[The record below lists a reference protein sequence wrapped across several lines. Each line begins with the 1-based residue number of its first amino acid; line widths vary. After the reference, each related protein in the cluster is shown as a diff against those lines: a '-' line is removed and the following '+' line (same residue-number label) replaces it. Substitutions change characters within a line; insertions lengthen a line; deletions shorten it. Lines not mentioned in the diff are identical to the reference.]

1 MSIDT
6 KHVDWIKT
14 RLDGLVVAI
23 QVEGI
28 IMDAFQHI
36 MDVSP
41 SLHEHTH
48 ETDARKMRVWIDARR
63 MRDAL
68 RREEA
73 ALSAVIA
80 EISVVE

>member
-6 KHVDWIKT
+6 KHVEWMKD
-14 RLDGLVVAI
+14 RLRGLVVAI
-23 QVEGI
+23 QVEEL

-41 SLHEHTH
+41 ALHEHTP
-48 ETDARKMRVWIDARR
+48 ETDVRKMRVWIDARR
-63 MRDAL
+63 LRDEL

-73 ALSAVIA
+73 ALSAVLA
-80 EISVVE
+80 EIRGVK